1 MEKLIGNWELAPVL
15 SNGGICKMV
24 LECTAFK
31 DFIGL
36 ASDLSILISGAALH
50 GCTTFIYEC
59 CSSPFT
65 PRVVI
70 SFADNPDTPNT
81 LAQFLEWMTL
91 I

>member
-15 SNGGICKMV
+15 SNGGICKIV

-36 ASDLSILISGAALH
+36 ASDLGILISGAALY

-59 CSSPFT
+59 SSSPFT

-70 SFADNPDTPNT
+70 SFSDNPDNPN
-81 LAQFLEWMTL
+81 APSQFMEAMS
-91 I
+91 II